1 MSIYF
6 RIEGKPTP
14 KQSTRFTG
22 FRAFT
27 PKKIKEYAEKV
38 RHSFLMNNIYWSY
51 QSIIENPV
59 KVKIDVFVSIPK
71 KFNKKLKQSAL
82 EQKIKPVIRPDVD
95 NIAKGI
101 LDPLNGLVW
110 ADDRQVYF
118 LSIEKHY
125 AESDYITV
133 EIDEVTND

>member
-1 MSIYF
+1 MSIFF
-6 RIEGKPTP
+6 RIDGKPVP
-14 KQSTRFTG
+14 KQSTRFAG

-38 RHSFLMNNIYWSY
+38 RHSFLMNNIYWNY
-51 QSIIENPV
+51 QSENPV
-59 KVKIDVFVSIPK
+59 KVKIDVFVSMPK

-82 EQKIKPVIRPDVD
+82 EQKIRPVTRPDVD

-125 AESDYITV
+125 AECDYITV
-133 EIDEVTND
+133 EIDEVTNE